1 MSNVTFKR
9 SPNVNSIPIVDGQL
23 IFDETNNKIYMD
35 NGEQRLQYGGDVSL
49 ISSVD
54 YATANNAFSA
64 LATTQLF
71 LNKNTVVD
79 SKTDAL
85 AATEQGLPVGCLAF
99 QSAIG
104 QADYSSIDNTISAC
118 LLTINNKFI
127 GQLKANNNDIYMD
140 YHDGEYGINTSSTRG
155 ADTFIPFKQGTDF
168 VVCSVTNFF
177 ISGSLQAYRGYG
189 RLTYTDPDGIVTG
202 GSADSNGSDVSVN
215 FTTKTMTGTMAVG
228 DGGCSLTVYA
238 RITGYYFVGGGTTST
253 HFQEGDKIAEWGS
266 IAQPNTMWRIAFDKQ
281 VYT

>member
-49 ISSVD
+49 ISQVD
-54 YATANNAFSA
+54 YATENNAFSA
-64 LATTQLF
+64 LATTELF

-118 LLTINNKFI
+118 LLTLDGRF
-127 GQLKANNNDIYMD
+127 KANNNTLYMD
-140 YHDGEYGINTSSTRG
+140 YHDGKYGVNTSSTRG
-155 ADTFIPFKQGTDF
+155 ADTFIPFNQGGTIRIQG
-168 VVCSVTNFF
+168 VCNIGGSYGIPYARFEGGQASVDMT
-177 ISGSLQAYRGYG
+177 IKVDAYGVTILSQSFTGYG
-189 RLTYTDPDGIVTG
+189 TAGTWEDPPR
-202 GSADSNGSDVSVN
+202 
-215 FTTKTMTGTMAVG
+215 TT
-228 DGGCSLTVYA
+228 
-238 RITGYYFVGGGTTST
+238 TGYGSGTLTAT
-253 HFQEGDKIAEWGS
+253 LIEKTTVEEG
-266 IAQPNTMWRIAFDKQ
+266 
-281 VYT
+281 

>member
-64 LATTQLF
+64 LATTELF

-118 LLTINNKFI
+118 LLTINNKFTS
-127 GQLKANNNDIYMD
+127 QLKANNNDIYMD
-140 YHDGEYGINTSSTRG
+140 YHDGKYGVNTSSTRG
-155 ADTFIPFKQGTDF
+155 ADTFIPFKSTDEIIKALPKSLWCQAYHGGTSDSGYGSSTTGGIIVPF
-168 VVCSVTNFF
+168 DGTLTCTVSFSGDGWGSFSATQNGESV
-177 ISGSLQAYRGYG
+177 ISGM
-189 RLTYTDPDGIVTG
+189 
-202 GSADSNGSDVSVN
+202 GS
-215 FTTKTMTGTMAVG
+215 GTRTISFA
-228 DGGCSLTVYA
+228 
-238 RITGYYFVGGGTTST
+238 
-253 HFQEGDKIAEWGS
+253 EGDTFSFGANVSGLENWARGTITVNLTWVA
-266 IAQPNTMWRIAFDKQ
+266 N
-281 VYT
+281 

>member
-64 LATTQLF
+64 LATTELF

-79 SKTDAL
+79 NKTDAL

-118 LLTINNKFI
+118 LLTINNKFTS
-127 GQLKANNNDIYMD
+127 QLKANNNDIYMD
-140 YHDGEYGINTSSTRG
+140 YHDGKYGVNTSSARG
-155 ADTFIPFKQGTDF
+155 ADTFIPFKQSIHFNLGSIYQVPSGTNLTTILTELGIDPD
-168 VVCSVTNFF
+168 SLTSANF
-177 ISGSLQAYRGYG
+177 IYQCTGTGVGVYQSEGAAVYGYPIQG
-189 RLTYTDPDGIVTG
+189 LSMNYNSTTHVLTYSTSTSDGTSYYNVTG
-202 GSADSNGSDVSVN
+202 QSS
-215 FTTKTMTGTMAVG
+215 
-228 DGGCSLTVYA
+228 
-238 RITGYYFVGGGTTST
+238 GYIHVFI
-253 HFQEGDKIAEWGS
+253 D
-266 IAQPNTMWRIAFDKQ
+266 D
-281 VYT
+281 

>member
-35 NGEQRLQYGGDVSL
+35 NGEQRLQYGGDVAL

-64 LATTQLF
+64 LATTELF

-118 LLTINNKFI
+118 LLTINNKFTS
-127 GQLKANNNDIYMD
+127 QLKANNNDIYMD
-140 YHDGEYGINTSSTRG
+140 YHDGKYGVNTSSTRG
-155 ADTFIPFKQGTDF
+155 ADTFIPF
-168 VVCSVTNFF
+168 
-177 ISGSLQAYRGYG
+177 RGDWRAVIQLNMYINREVG
-189 RLTYTDPDGIVTG
+189 NP
-202 GSADSNGSDVSVN
+202 VN
-215 FTTKTMTGTMAVG
+215 NRPFS
-228 DGGCSLTVYA
+228 CQYN
-238 RITGYYFVGGGTTST
+238 ITCIDDNITIEYLSGTTNTVHDSVGAGNIFRAGLSSIT
-253 HFQEGDKIAEWGS
+253 LISYEWL
-266 IAQPNTMWRIAFDKQ
+266 
-281 VYT
+281 

>member
-54 YATANNAFSA
+54 YATENNAFSA

-79 SKTDAL
+79 NKTDAL

-118 LLTINNKFI
+118 LLTINNNFTN
-127 GQLKANNNDIYMD
+127 QLTANNNLIYMD
-140 YHDGEYGINTSSTRG
+140 YHDGRYGYNTSSTRG
-155 ADTFIPFKQGTDF
+155 ADTFRPFNGDWEMVIQINMSLARTQGHPVDTR
-168 VVCSVTNFF
+168 NFSCQYQITCINDEIN
-177 ISGSLQAYRGYG
+177 ISYLS
-189 RLTYTDPDGIVTG
+189 
-202 GSADSNGSDVSVN
+202 
-215 FTTKTMTGTMAVG
+215 
-228 DGGCSLTVYA
+228 
-238 RITGYYFVGGGTTST
+238 GTTSMV
-253 HFQEGDKIAEWGS
+253 HDSVGEGNLFRASLNS
-266 IAQPNTMWRIAFDKQ
+266 ITLVSFTRL
-281 VYT
+281 